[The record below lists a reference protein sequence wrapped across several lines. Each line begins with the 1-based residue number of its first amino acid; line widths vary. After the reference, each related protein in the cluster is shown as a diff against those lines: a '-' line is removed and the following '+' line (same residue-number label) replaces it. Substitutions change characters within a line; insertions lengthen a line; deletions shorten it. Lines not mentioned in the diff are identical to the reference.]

1 MDSLF
6 RKEVLEHK
14 RHRLEGTVSIIQPP
28 IFKRLTV
35 LILAIVIVSF
45 VFLSLGQYTRKER
58 VIGVIEPDA
67 GILRIE
73 ASQSGL
79 ISEVLVSEGQFV
91 KAGATLVKIAS
102 AKHSSQKLELNQA
115 LLNQYQFQLSSL
127 ELQIKQQQAQDIL
140 DLEQL
145 RLQKKSLEQSLS
157 ELDRQS
163 TIFKER
169 LALNKQMVEQ
179 VGTLKGT
186 GFISELEL
194 QKQKDTLLSLQQQAS
209 SIKSERVSLASQLKQ
224 HEKQIKQR
232 PLQQYSHIAQ
242 LESQKADLQ
251 MRLSSIEQQRLG
263 ELRAPKS
270 GIVSGLTAKVG
281 KTVSTGQM
289 LMSVLP
295 ENSDMQAIVYV
306 PTSAFGFVDVGQ
318 NVRIRYHSFPYEKFG
333 VYDGTITEIS
343 SSVIL
348 PEEVDSQTILT
359 EPAYR
364 VVITLNDQAIQAYG
378 KATPLRV
385 GMNLDADIVI
395 EKRSLLRWLFDPVFS
410 IRGQFH

>member
-67 GILRIE
+67 GLLRIE

-91 KAGATLVKIAS
+91 EAGATLVKIAS

-145 RLQKKSLEQSLS
+145 RLQKKSLEQRLS

-194 QKQKDTLLSLQQQAS
+194 QKQKDTLFSLC
-209 SIKSERVSLASQLKQ
+209 
-224 HEKQIKQR
+224 
-232 PLQQYSHIAQ
+232 
-242 LESQKADLQ
+242 
-251 MRLSSIEQQRLG
+251 LSSFKSAYV
-263 ELRAPKS
+263 EL
-270 GIVSGLTAKVG
+270 T
-281 KTVSTGQM
+281 KT
-289 LMSVLP
+289 
-295 ENSDMQAIVYV
+295 
-306 PTSAFGFVDVGQ
+306 
-318 NVRIRYHSFPYEKFG
+318 
-333 VYDGTITEIS
+333 
-343 SSVIL
+343 
-348 PEEVDSQTILT
+348 
-359 EPAYR
+359 
-364 VVITLNDQAIQAYG
+364 
-378 KATPLRV
+378 
-385 GMNLDADIVI
+385 
-395 EKRSLLRWLFDPVFS
+395 
-410 IRGQFH
+410 